1 NGDGLDDLIVG
12 AYYDSRS
19 NNDDDSGISK
29 NYVVFG
35 KTNATAVNL
44 SEVVSGMGGFVIN
57 DEESESSLSGISISS
72 AGDVNDDGLDDLIIG
87 SHWAN
92 LSTGVEGAGK
102 SYVVFGKV
110 DTTAV
115 NLSKIASGT

>member
-19 NNDDDSGISK
+19 NNDDDSGVSK

-44 SEVVSGMGGFVIN
+44 SEVTSGMGGFVIN
-57 DEESESSLSGISISS
+57 GEESESISGISISS

-87 SHWAN
+87 SRWAN
-92 LSTGVEGAGK
+92 LSTGVNAAGK